1 MLILRKQIGKK
12 RTLLAVFLLGTIFI
26 SLGATGIAAETTY
39 EVALE
44 KGTELYIINQYN
56 ENKWK
61 DTFGNDVKPD
71 DWFEG
76 DSDEIGAKSRLTLRN
91 VGDWKWDTFDAL
103 MTIFDVTDAIPKDL
117 PINNYTAL
125 LMPFFTEELLD
136 TIFPDP
142 FNVWEAITV
151 KWNFETEEFDET
163 PDEKVNTLPIFK
175 KMKYFEEILEN
186 YNQWANITNFKYILT
201 KLGMQPYKQMD
212 GNDFLWQLILSQKL
226 AIARPFNKYLN
237 ELIDEID
244 ADDAKIRGSTI
255 KLDRKEKEDYTVEV
269 SFNEQGIMSS
279 FVIKIEDDR
288 VIYEIIIDDTYDIVL
303 FVFIGIA
310 GVAGAALVGI
320 IHILTKRTKKFKE

>member
-1 MLILRKQIGKK
+1 MSILRKQIGKK
-12 RTLLAVFLLGTIFI
+12 RALLALFLLGTIFI
-26 SLGATGIAAETTY
+26 SLGATGIAAKTTY

-71 DWFEG
+71 DWFKG

-117 PINNYTAL
+117 QPNNDTL
-125 LMPFFTEELLD
+125 KLMSFFTEELLD

-175 KMKYFEEILEN
+175 KMKYFEEILDN

-244 ADDAKIRGSTI
+244 ADDAKIRDSTI

-279 FVIKIEDDR
+279 FVIKNEDDR

-303 FVFIGIA
+303 IVFIGIA
-310 GVAGAALVGI
+310 GVAGAAIVGI
-320 IHILTKRTKKFKE
+320 IHILTKRTKEFKE

>member
-1 MLILRKQIGKK
+1 
-12 RTLLAVFLLGTIFI
+12 
-26 SLGATGIAAETTY
+26 
-39 EVALE
+39 
-44 KGTELYIINQYN
+44 
-56 ENKWK
+56 
-61 DTFGNDVKPD
+61 
-71 DWFEG
+71 
-76 DSDEIGAKSRLTLRN
+76 
-91 VGDWKWDTFDAL
+91 
-103 MTIFDVTDAIPKDL
+103 
-117 PINNYTAL
+117 
-125 LMPFFTEELLD
+125 
-136 TIFPDP
+136 FPDP

-175 KMKYFEEILEN
+175 KMKYFEEILDN
-186 YNQWANITNFKYILT
+186 YNQWANMSNFKYILT

-244 ADDAKIRGSTI
+244 ADDAKIRDSTI